1 MTFLFLLLIQENM
14 SEETFMDLDK
24 KLFELFLTLSQ
35 CLGSVEE
42 MLQTPGLF
50 RGDAGAQQV
59 HSEVGR
65 VPQAQVPA
73 VPAGSPLVKQELKP
87 RKVRTC

>member
-1 MTFLFLLLIQENM
+1 MIFISFFPLIQENVT
-14 SEETFMDLDK
+14 EETYINLDK

-50 RGDAGAQQV
+50 RGDICAQQV
-59 HSEVGR
+59 HYEVGN
-65 VPQAQVPA
+65 
-73 VPAGSPLVKQELKP
+73 L
-87 RKVRTC
+87 